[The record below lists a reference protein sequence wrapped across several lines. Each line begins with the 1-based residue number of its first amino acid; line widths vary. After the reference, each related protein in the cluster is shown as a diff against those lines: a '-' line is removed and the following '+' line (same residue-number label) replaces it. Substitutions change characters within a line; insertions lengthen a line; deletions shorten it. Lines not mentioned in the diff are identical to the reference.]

1 MEAQRLHGAPS
12 ESERDSRGLSS
23 SDSSGSSSEE
33 ETGRPSQ
40 SMKEAH
46 ARWTTTY
53 DVALAN
59 ALVQQI
65 LQGKTTKNG
74 FSKKT
79 WSLIRTG
86 FNRKTGCNYTHRQI
100 RNRKGAL
107 KMQYKVVKQ
116 LLGHPG
122 FKWDETQHMVTAED
136 AVWDDYL
143 KANPD
148 AEKFRMLRF
157 PAYDQFSIISGDVGA
172 KLRLGKSTQHPSLE
186 VRTPD
191 DTQQSAQEQV
201 DTDEPALAMVAVRDK
216 DSACLARDPDSV
228 QRCNKRQLMT
238 PSGSGHQR
246 RRESSSSD
254 LAEAFFEFADALRC
268 KTHASVP
275 TGDPYAIGKCI
286 KELES
291 IKGVTDEDVFGAIDV
306 FRDSLLRE
314 AFMTMQPQRRLR
326 WIRTQLNMA

>member
-1 MEAQRLHGAPS
+1 MEAQRRHGAPS

-23 SDSSGSSSEE
+23 SDSSGFSSQDEI
-33 ETGRPSQ
+33 GRPSQ
-40 SMKEAH
+40 SIKEPH

-53 DVALAN
+53 DIELAN

-65 LQGKTTKNG
+65 LHGKTTKNG

-86 FNRKTGCNYTHRQI
+86 FNRKTGCNYTHQQI

-107 KMQYKVVKQ
+107 KTQYKVVKQ
-116 LLGHPG
+116 LLGLPG
-122 FKWDETQHMVTAED
+122 FKWDETRHMVTAED

-157 PAYDQFSIISGDVGA
+157 PVYDQFSIISGDVGA
-172 KLRLGKSTQHPSLE
+172 KLRLGKSSQPPSLE
-186 VRTPD
+186 VSTPD
-191 DTQQSAQEQV
+191 DTRQSAQEQF
-201 DTDEPALAMVAVRDK
+201 DTDEPALAMVSVQDK
-216 DSACLARDPDSV
+216 DSAYLARDPEII
-228 QRCNKRQLMT
+228 QRCNKRQLMK
-238 PSGSGHQR
+238 PSGPDHQR
-246 RRESSSSD
+246 RRESNSSD

-268 KTHASVP
+268 KTHASAS
-275 TGDPYAIGKCI
+275 TGDPYAISKCI

-306 FRDSLLRE
+306 FKDPLLRE
-314 AFMTMQPQRRLR
+314 AFLTMQPQRRLR
-326 WIRTQLNMA
+326 WIRTQLK